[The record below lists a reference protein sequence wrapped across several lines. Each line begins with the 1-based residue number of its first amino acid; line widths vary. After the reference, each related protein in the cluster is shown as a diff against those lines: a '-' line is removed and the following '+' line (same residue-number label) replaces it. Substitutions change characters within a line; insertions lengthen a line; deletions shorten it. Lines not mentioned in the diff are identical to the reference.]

1 MLDVGRLIRW
11 AAKLGPVVGLQAFR
25 MVTELL
31 HKNLIPR
38 PSTHPPPSNHN
49 YQLLTHSYQHQQG
62 HHTHLQTATRD
73 ESGHGGVSMGTSSHV
88 NYTQRNIITET
99 EFGEIIAMGLVCE
112 YYCCSSHDI
121 LSLHVF
127 SVPFSHPLLSSPHPL
142 HTHSHRFIIHT
153 LNSSYTPS
161 THPRYPVVAVH
172 FLNSTNGNLYY
183 IRTRLLPQVH
193 PLQIHPSPINT
204 FDRTFLVRRVC
215 PYRL

>member
-73 ESGHGGVSMGTSSHV
+73 ESGHSGVSMGTSSHV

-99 EFGEIIAMGLVCE
+99 EFGEIIAMGLVCG

-121 LSLHVF
+121 LPLHVF
-127 SVPFSHPLLSSPHPL
+127 SFPFSHPWLLSYFLSCHLLSTPSSHPVPTVSSYTHNPSSLSSRSSAFSELDKRKFVL
-142 HTHSHRFIIHT
+142 HTHTSASSGAPIT
-153 LNSSYTPS
+153 LT
-161 THPRYPVVAVH
+161 
-172 FLNSTNGNLYY
+172 Y
-183 IRTRLLPQVH
+183 ILAL
-193 PLQIHPSPINT
+193 
-204 FDRTFLVRRVC
+204 
-215 PYRL
+215 